1 MTARASSAIE
11 QCLKHAIADRVGV
24 LRRDA
29 ARHRRGDAVGEMP
42 GAELLGAMRL
52 GRKAE
57 AEFERALAGQ
67 VHHQH
72 AVGGAVV
79 ERHRAAQQC
88 AAVGEVADAVDQ
100 RQRLVAVGMQLDLG
114 VGYSRQRLP
123 GHADLELDRRLG
135 RVEAEI
141 GERSVAHVVGGEG
154 EQGDGGERGEAMPD
168 DIAPR
173 GIAHPIAQA
182 EIHRHRQR
190 DRERHRDT

>member
-1 MTARASSAIE
+1 MTAPVSSAIE
-11 QCLKHAIADRVGV
+11 QSLKHAVADRVGV

-29 ARHRRGDAVGEMP
+29 ARQRRGDAVGEMP

-67 VHHQH
+67 AHDQH

-79 ERHRAAQQC
+79 ERHRAAQQR
-88 AAVGEVADAVDQ
+88 AAVGEVAHAVDQ
-100 RQRLVAVGMQLDLG
+100 RQRLVAVGVQLDLG
-114 VGYSRQRLP
+114 IGHRRQRLP
-123 GHADLELDRRLG
+123 GHADLELHRGLG

-141 GERSVAHVVGGEG
+141 GERGVAHVVGGKA
-154 EQGDGGERGEAMPD
+154 EQDEGGERGEAMPD
-168 DIAPR
+168 DVAP
-173 GIAHPIAQA
+173 GPVAHA

-190 DRERHRDT
+190 DCERRRDA